1 MFYVQV
7 LGIKGT
13 LHSPCIFVHLKNIS
27 SQSSRVWNGLKI
39 TDLNCSCFLY
49 IRKWNYLIPSEL
61 LAWRRDYLCRIQNH
75 FYLRQSVVHLVLL
88 HLKNIWVIT
97 MFFVE
102 SLATVLVGLDFT
114 ARSHTDISLFILF
127 IPQAR
132 RGILSSLQR

>member
-1 MFYVQV
+1 
-7 LGIKGT
+7 
-13 LHSPCIFVHLKNIS
+13 
-27 SQSSRVWNGLKI
+27 
-39 TDLNCSCFLY
+39 
-49 IRKWNYLIPSEL
+49 
-61 LAWRRDYLCRIQNH
+61 
-75 FYLRQSVVHLVLL
+75 
-88 HLKNIWVIT
+88 